1 MQISPS
7 RAMPP
12 RTTEVPCS
20 SQNEGGNSARGGRSG
35 GMLSAFVVVAA
46 TTMDGDNREQTRRQR
61 GKWRN
66 PNVEIRKNDEVRT
79 PKPETLGR
87 WPADF
92 FRASGFGFGAS
103 SFFRHSSFVPRAS
116 ATSSSASPPP
126 RFKEML
132 KGLSEGV
139 RRAEPQSVHAGAL
152 QGAVQLG
159 QPLGVGIG
167 KLPPHGG
174 AA

>member
-35 GMLSAFVVVAA
+35 GMPSAFVVVAA

-66 PNVEIRKNDEVRT
+66 PNVEIRI

-92 FRASGFGFGAS
+92 FRASGFGFLSDFDIRISAFNLFFCRVAS
-103 SFFRHSSFVPRAS
+103 
-116 ATSSSASPPP
+116 
-126 RFKEML
+126 
-132 KGLSEGV
+132 
-139 RRAEPQSVHAGAL
+139 
-152 QGAVQLG
+152 
-159 QPLGVGIG
+159 
-167 KLPPHGG
+167 
-174 AA
+174 